1 MPRNNK
7 VTPEIEPEFPFCKP
21 SVFFFFFLP
30 PSENFFLAD
39 MTLVY
44 RVMKK
49 TAEGLVLTSDENEQF
64 IFDIVVG
71 GEGRGPIWD
80 LKIGQIGF
88 ILCLLIIIV
97 LLWISLGASPAPL
110 VLHGPLHS
118 ILPSGPS
125 KDDKLRHEQAG
136 FSEPSRL
143 A

>member
-1 MPRNNK
+1 
-7 VTPEIEPEFPFCKP
+7 
-21 SVFFFFFLP
+21 
-30 PSENFFLAD
+30 
-39 MTLVY
+39 
-44 RVMKK
+44 MKK

-125 KDDKLRHEQAG
+125 KDDKLRHERGRLFRAVTAG
-136 FSEPSRL
+136 LSGGTRVPARQSR
-143 A
+143 